1 MRMTGLAILAVGTVL
16 VLPPATAALAQQ
28 SQSNQGGLGGA
39 LDTLNRAVNPDQ
51 NRDTRSPRQD
61 SQYGRDQQQQY
72 DRDSQYSRGTSGSS
86 TRSDR
91 AGGSQSYS
99 RYSDQDLRDEYSRLT
114 RDQRAVEDE
123 MSRRGL
129 RR

>member
-1 MRMTGLAILAVGTVL
+1 MTGLAILAVGTVL

-28 SQSNQGGLGGA
+28 GQSNQGGLGGA
-39 LDTLNRAVNPDQ
+39 LDTLNRTVNPSQ
-51 NRDTRSPRQD
+51 NRDTRSQQQD
-61 SQYGRDQQQQY
+61 DRYGRDQQQQQY

-99 RYSDQDLRDEYSRLT
+99 RYSDQDLRDEYSRIT

-123 MSRRGL
+123 MSRRGI